1 MGAAVNNTGWIE
13 ASVEPATSRGPRRRN
28 IAAELT
34 LSSQYNGGDSV
45 EFPHAPGEIRAL
57 VVSPQI
63 AGGYQFSWDGKTP
76 PRIKAYSLAGHEADK
91 DEDLSHI
98 TVNVLAFFE
107 D

>member
-13 ASVEPATSRGPRRRN
+13 ASVEPPTSRGPRRPH

-45 EFPHAPGEIRAL
+45 EFPYYGTIRAL

-76 PRIKAYSLAGHEADK
+76 PRIKAYSLSGHEADK

-98 TVNVLAFFE
+98 TVNVLAFYE

>member
-1 MGAAVNNTGWIE
+1 ME
-13 ASVEPATSRGPRRRN
+13 ATVEAPVSRGVRRPN

-45 EFPHAPGEIRAL
+45 EFPYEGTLRAL
-57 VVSPQI
+57 IVSPQV
-63 AGGYQFSWDGKTP
+63 AGGYHLSWDGKTP
-76 PRIKAYSLAGHEADK
+76 PSIKAYSLAGHEADK

-98 TVNVLAFFE
+98 TVNVLAFYE